1 MLTVSDC
8 VREIV
13 QKSPFVQETLR
24 NGWLNLSQY
33 AISILPEIEEK
44 LYKKVQLGSII
55 TALGRIRL
63 ELEKMFEIKLKI
75 NDICIKMPITEF
87 NFVRRHDHFTQIS
100 QLFGDLESVENNFL
114 NVINGNTET
123 GIFVNSRFEQFVLD
137 NFETPNLVITDLAA
151 VSIKF
156 DSEYLENLGSIY
168 EILRL
173 LVWEKINLLEIIS
186 TYTELTLIVTK
197 NDANKVF
204 EILSQII

>member
-8 VREIV
+8 TREIV
-13 QKSPFVQETLR
+13 QKSPFVQENLR

-33 AISILPEIEEK
+33 AISILPIIEQK

-87 NFVRRHDHFTQIS
+87 NFARRPDHFTRIS
-100 QLFGDLESVENNFL
+100 QLFGELESVENNFL

-204 EILSQII
+204 EILSLII

>member
-1 MLTVSDC
+1 MLTVSDS
-8 VREIV
+8 VREII

-33 AISILPEIEEK
+33 GTSILPQVEK
-44 LYKKVQLGSII
+44 RIYKKVQLGSII

-63 ELEKMFEIKLKI
+63 ELKKMFEIKLKI
-75 NDICIKMPITEF
+75 NDICIRSPITEF
-87 NFVRRHDHFTQIS
+87 NFVRHSDHFARIS

-123 GIFVNSRFEQFVLD
+123 GIFVNSRFEQFVRK
-137 NFETPNLVITDLAA
+137 NFETPNLVLPGLAA

-156 DSEYLENLGSIY
+156 DPEYLENMGSVY

-173 LVWEKINLLEIIS
+173 LVWSKINLLEIIS
-186 TYTELTLIVTK
+186 TYTELTLITTK
-197 NDANKVF
+197 PDANKVF

>member
-8 VREIV
+8 TREIV

-33 AISILPEIEEK
+33 ATSILPEIEQK
-44 LYKKVQLGSII
+44 IYKKVQLGSII

-87 NFVRRHDHFTQIS
+87 NFVRRPDHFTRIS

-123 GIFVNSRFEQFVLD
+123 GIFVNSRFEQFVLN

-197 NDANKVF
+197 TDANKVF